1 MAQSHIIEARS
12 DDMNRIKECRIPPKL
27 SQKFVAVTLGVTAPS
42 VSNWESGKTQ
52 LTPEISGGSLLSL
65 V

>member
-1 MAQSHIIEARS
+1 
-12 DDMNRIKECRIPPKL
+12 MNRIKECRIPPKL